1 MSEVSPPRQNVP
13 VFNPKYFIFLGANIG
28 GQYLDANYLKFPVS
42 QYARQTFNSGIF
54 LANSSNIT
62 FTDGTTQ
69 STAPT
74 SASTPTISDVITAG
88 NDAAGLE
95 VDNIVL
101 KDGTCFITPPNG
113 DNSLKIATTAYCDNA
128 VAGLAPDIQ
137 QVLTSGNDATG
148 LSLLNV
154 VLNSATCSSTP
165 STGDNSLKVATT
177 AFVGTAV
184 NNALSSANATY
195 TERLTGGAGLQT
207 ITIPTGCVKFD
218 IIVVGTGGL
227 AGPTNANPPSGGQT
241 EYTLTASG
249 TGGGAG
255 VAIKEGITI
264 PRQGNRYN
272 NTLTY
277 NNKGT
282 GGGTGTG
289 TEVILNGTSLCEVY
303 GGGNGAIGVA
313 GLGNTIAPVVDT
325 TWGSWISF
333 NGDDGQAGTT
343 TTLFSPP
350 YAGQIGGGNFFGGV
364 IGNPKATSSDT
375 AQLNQAGQ
383 GQTYAALTGPSYGF
397 PPFTASPINYGGCL
411 ITWYIQA

>member
-13 VFNPKYFIFLGANIG
+13 VFNPKYFVFLGANIG

-74 SASTPTISDVITAG
+74 SASVPTISDVITAG

-148 LSLLNV
+148 LELENV
-154 VLNSATCSSTP
+154 VLKSATCSSTP
-165 STGDNSLKVATT
+165 STGDDTLKVATT

-184 NNALSSANATY
+184 NNALSGVNATY
-195 TERLTGGAGLQT
+195 TENLTGGSGLQT

-218 IIVVGTGGL
+218 ISVVGSGGL
-227 AGPTNANPPSGGQT
+227 AGTTNANPPAGGQPD
-241 EYTLTASG
+241 YTLTAGG
-249 TGGGAG
+249 TGGGG
-255 VAIKEGITI
+255 NVASKTGILI
-264 PRQGNRYN
+264 PRQGNRYAN
-272 NTLTY
+272 VLTY

-282 GGGTGTG
+282 NGAG
-289 TEVILNGTSLCEVY
+289 TEVILNGTQLAEVF
-303 GGGNGAIGVA
+303 GGLDAVLNTG
-313 GLGNTIAPVVDT
+313 GLANSTPSTTDT
-325 TWGSWISF
+325 TWGTWFENIG
-333 NGDDGQAGTT
+333 NAGADGPFVS
-343 TTLFSPP
+343 LSVPP
-350 YAGQIGGGNFFGGV
+350 YIGQCGGGNFLGGV
-364 IGNPKATSSDT
+364 IGHPKDT
-375 AQLNQAGQ
+375 AGDTSQLNQAGQ
-383 GQTYAALTGPSYGF
+383 GQTYSALTGPTYGF
-397 PPFTASPINYGGCL
+397 PSYSASPINYGGCI
-411 ITWYIQA
+411 ITWYIQV

>member
-13 VFNPKYFIFLGANIG
+13 VFNPKYFVFLGANIG
-28 GQYLDANYLKFPVS
+28 GEYLDANYLKFPVS

-74 SASTPTISDVITAG
+74 SSATPTISDVITAG

-184 NNALSSANATY
+184 NNALSSANSTY

-227 AGPTNANPPSGGQT
+227 AGLTSANPPSGGQPD
-241 EYTLTASG
+241 YYLSAQG
-249 TGGGAG
+249 TGGGAN
-255 VAIKEGITI
+255 VASRTGILI

-272 NTLTY
+272 SVLTY

-282 GGGTGTG
+282 NGAG
-289 TEVILNGTSLCEVY
+289 TEVILNGTQLAEVF
-303 GGGNGAIGVA
+303 GGLDAV
-313 GLGNTIAPVVDT
+313 GNTGGLANTTPSTTDT
-325 TWGSWISF
+325 TWGTWFENIG
-333 NGDDGQAGTT
+333 NKGADGPFITAGV
-343 TTLFSPP
+343 PP
-350 YAGQIGGGNFFGGV
+350 YAGQCGGGNFLGGV
-364 IGNPKATSSDT
+364 IGHPNDT
-375 AQLNQAGQ
+375 AGNTSQLNQAGQ
-383 GQTYAALTGPSYGF
+383 GQTYSALTGPSYGF
-397 PPFTASPINYGGCL
+397 PSFQAAPINYGGCI
-411 ITWYIQA
+411 ITWYIQV